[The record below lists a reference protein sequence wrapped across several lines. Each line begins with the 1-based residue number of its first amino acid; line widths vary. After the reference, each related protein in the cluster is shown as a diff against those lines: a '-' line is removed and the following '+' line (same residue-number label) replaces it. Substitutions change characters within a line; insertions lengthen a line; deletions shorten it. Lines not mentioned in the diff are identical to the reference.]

1 MEGINGE
8 RLDDRLCD
16 SSADCRCSAAPVSA
30 VVCLQLGAADL
41 AYLRKTDLL
50 NGGVG
55 ALFER
60 VNLRRIEPVIMKGN
74 KREKVIIDRYETGRQ
89 RALGCVLNER
99 RPLLAASRLASDL
112 M

>member
-8 RLDDRLCD
+8 RIHDWLCD
-16 SSADCRCSAAPVSA
+16 PSADCRCSAAVVSA
-30 VVCLQLGAADL
+30 DVCLQLGAADL

-74 KREKVIIDRYETGRQ
+74 KREKVIIDRYESGRQ
-89 RALGCVLNER
+89 RALGCVLGRGARCLPAVTR
-99 RPLLAASRLASDL
+99 RQI
-112 M
+112 